1 MVPSTAR
8 VVIIGGGI
16 MGCGLA
22 YHLAH
27 AGWTDV
33 VLLEKA
39 ELTSGSTWHAAGQIT
54 HSTSSYG
61 LGKCVG
67 YNIDLYSKVLEAE
80 TGQSVTWHGCGSL
93 RLAYTDDE
101 LDWLHQTI
109 SVGKGLGFPMEI
121 VSPERIRELHPFYNL
136 EGVKA
141 ALHTPDD
148 GHVDPAGAAF
158 ALAKGARQLG
168 VKVIRQCRATN
179 VTLAANGEWQVK
191 TEQGVITCE
200 HLVNAGGTYARQIAL
215 WSGYDLPA
223 TSMTHHYLI
232 TDTVPEFLDL
242 DKELPVVRDD
252 RLVSGYIRMEQK
264 KGLIGI
270 YEKANPNTVWEDH
283 CPWEAENEL
292 FAPDY
297 DRIMPW
303 LENAMDR
310 MPILAELGITREVHG
325 AISHPPDGNPL
336 IGPAPGLKN
345 YWCCCGTQIGIG
357 WGPGLTRELAN
368 WIVSGTPEIN
378 MREFDP
384 RRFGPYADQSYQIT
398 KAKEDYLLRHEIPF
412 PHFNRLEGRPVKPSP
427 LHDALKA
434 EGAVFEE
441 VYGHERP
448 RWFAPEGV
456 EAKDIYG
463 FRRTAL
469 HDIVGAEVRAVR
481 ERAGVM
487 DISAFTKVEVS
498 GPDARVFLDGLV
510 GNRLPAPGRIALTH
524 ILNDAGRI
532 ELETTVV
539 ALTEDR
545 FYLVCAAFFE
555 QRLVDNLTFA
565 LKGEDVTITNRSS
578 DWGAFALNG
587 PRARDILRACTTS
600 ELSNAGFKWMT
611 AQEIEVGGHRLWAF
625 RMSYA
630 GELGW
635 EFHGPRDAISGAF
648 RAVKLAGKAH
658 GLANYGSF
666 AMNAM
671 RMEKGFKGAGELTN
685 EVTLPEA
692 DVMRFVK
699 LDKPFRGKAATEAA
713 LAKPLRFVCVY
724 LEIADDGKSD
734 GNGGEAVIA
743 GGQQVGAVSSIAFG
757 HGVGKLLAFAYVKPE
772 YAVPGTELEVIVM
785 GAPRAAR
792 VLADPVYDPQSLKPR
807 ADMPA
812 EATA

>member
-1 MVPSTAR
+1 
-8 VVIIGGGI
+8 
-16 MGCGLA
+16 
-22 YHLAH
+22 
-27 AGWTDV
+27 
-33 VLLEKA
+33 
-39 ELTSGSTWHAAGQIT
+39 
-54 HSTSSYG
+54 
-61 LGKCVG
+61 
-67 YNIDLYSKVLEAE
+67 
-80 TGQSVTWHGCGSL
+80 
-93 RLAYTDDE
+93 
-101 LDWLHQTI
+101 
-109 SVGKGLGFPMEI
+109 
-121 VSPERIRELHPFYNL
+121 
-136 EGVKA
+136 
-141 ALHTPDD
+141 
-148 GHVDPAGAAF
+148 
-158 ALAKGARQLG
+158 
-168 VKVIRQCRATN
+168 
-179 VTLAANGEWQVK
+179 
-191 TEQGVITCE
+191 
-200 HLVNAGGTYARQIAL
+200 
-215 WSGYDLPA
+215 
-223 TSMTHHYLI
+223 
-232 TDTVPEFLDL
+232 
-242 DKELPVVRDD
+242 
-252 RLVSGYIRMEQK
+252 
-264 KGLIGI
+264 
-270 YEKANPNTVWEDH
+270 
-283 CPWEAENEL
+283 
-292 FAPDY
+292 
-297 DRIMPW
+297 W

-658 GLANYGSF
+658 GLANYGS
-666 AMNAM
+666 
-671 RMEKGFKGAGELTN
+671 
-685 EVTLPEA
+685 
-692 DVMRFVK
+692 
-699 LDKPFRGKAATEAA
+699 
-713 LAKPLRFVCVY
+713 
-724 LEIADDGKSD
+724 
-734 GNGGEAVIA
+734 
-743 GGQQVGAVSSIAFG
+743 
-757 HGVGKLLAFAYVKPE
+757 
-772 YAVPGTELEVIVM
+772 
-785 GAPRAAR
+785 
-792 VLADPVYDPQSLKPR
+792 
-807 ADMPA
+807 
-812 EATA
+812 